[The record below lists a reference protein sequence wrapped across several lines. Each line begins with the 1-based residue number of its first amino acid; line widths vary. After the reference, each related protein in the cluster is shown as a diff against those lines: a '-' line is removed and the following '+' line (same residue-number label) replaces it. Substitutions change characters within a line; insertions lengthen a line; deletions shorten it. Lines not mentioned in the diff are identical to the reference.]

1 MSIGYHSL
9 EIAQQKKHEF
19 ETVGNRSGHHFGIVH
34 PEGFTGG
41 YQIVNLDAN
50 AGGWTCPICKN
61 EPIGK
66 HLPHEKLL
74 P

>member
-1 MSIGYHSL
+1 
-9 EIAQQKKHEF
+9 
-19 ETVGNRSGHHFGIVH
+19 
-34 PEGFTGG
+34 
-41 YQIVNLDAN
+41 VNLDAN

-66 HLPHEKLL
+66 HLPHLKLL